1 MGSILLVLLFMHL
14 RSYLDVSFFQTLRF
28 LKFLIFHWWKL
39 HFIPLHCNQ
48 NTIFK
53 WWELT
58 HSFICCVSD
67 CLHANPFTLCVFT
80 IHWWTCYQET
90 PHVPSEVSPV
100 ERGKRTTFSDAQA
113 LFLVQRLFC
122 VLRDHSWLY
131 TGPAPGFTPTGTW
144 GNHMGCHRW
153 NLGQPHAGLTHC
165 AIISTHTS

>member
-100 ERGKRTTFSDAQA
+100 ERGKEDHIQWCSG
-113 LFLVQRLFC
+113 V
-122 VLRDHSWLY
+122 VLGSEVVLC
-131 TGPAPGFTPTGTW
+131 TKGSLLIV
-144 GNHMGCHRW
+144 HRASSRIYSYW
-153 NLGQPHAGLTHC
+153 YLREPHGM
-165 AIISTHTS
+165 S